1 MTEQQTPVMTPPAA
15 PPAAP
20 TGPKKKRKGRG
31 KTIAGILIVAAI
43 AIALVVLVWYFVF
56 REDGSKGEVMTDF
69 VTRGSIQ
76 SMVEG
81 SGTTKAKD
89 SATVTPGSGTI
100 LELFVQEGDQVT
112 AGQQLYRMDDTT
124 ARDAVTEAQKSV
136 DNCNKE
142 LQAVYDKIAELSI
155 TAPHAGNLRE
165 VADLKVGD
173 TVNEGDT
180 IATLVND
187 TKLRLSLYYSYAY
200 EGDIKVGQTAQI
212 SIPAIMAPVTGKVEQ
227 INKVRFVSP
236 EGATHFEVVLVLDN
250 PGTLA
255 EGMDASAG
263 LTAADGTPIYPYQNG
278 KLEYY
283 ESTKITAKATG
294 PVERVSL
301 LNYGDVKAG
310 QLLVQLGAKDT
321 DEEIASKE
329 NALKAAQEKLE
340 EATKELEKYNAVA
353 PIDGTVLQCS
363 LTEGQEVSSGQGI
376 TIADTSQMIIEIQV
390 DERNARYIKAGM
402 MVDINQYG
410 TPYVGIVESVSMTAS
425 GENGV
430 ASIPAVVTVDN
441 YDGSMI
447 PGTYA
452 EYSFVASESEDCLT
466 VPVQAVKYVSFANVQ
481 LPETLDADPSAGMDD
496 GMMDDGMMDDG
507 MMDDGMMDGG
517 MMDGGMVDGGMVD
530 GGMVDGGMVDG
541 GMVDG
546 GMVDGGVE
554 ALPQSYSGGAFADPL
569 GMVAVPMPGGGVI
582 VDGGSMGGSSGG
594 ASDDSTGVIVW
605 VKSKEA
611 PANAIL
617 EPDPT
622 WDCPEGFWA
631 VPVEVGLS
639 DNSKVEI
646 TRGLAEGQEVFI
658 GYQNP
663 DEMYY

>member
-81 SGTTKAKD
+81 SGTSKAKD

-142 LQAVYDKIAELSI
+142 LQAVYDMIAELSI

-173 TVNEGDT
+173 TVKEGDT

-301 LNYGDVKAG
+301 LDYGDVKAG

-481 LPETLDADPSAGMDD
+481 LPENLDADPSAGMDD
-496 GMMDDGMMDDG
+496 GMMDDGMMD
-507 MMDDGMMDGG
+507 GG
-517 MMDGGMVDGGMVD
+517 MM
-530 GGMVDGGMVDG
+530 
-541 GMVDG
+541 DG

-569 GMVAVPMPGGGVI
+569 GMVAVPMPGGGGV
-582 VDGGSMGGSSGG
+582 VDGGSMSSGG

>member
-263 LTAADGTPIYPYQNG
+263 LTAADGTPIYPYQNE

-517 MMDGGMVDGGMVD
+517 MMDGGMVDGG
-530 GGMVDGGMVDG
+530 
-541 GMVDG
+541 
-546 GMVDGGVE
+546 VE

-569 GMVAVPMPGGGVI
+569 GMIAVPMPGGGVV

>member
-301 LNYGDVKAG
+301 LDYGDVKAG

-496 GMMDDGMMDDG
+496 GMMDGGMMDDG
-507 MMDDGMMDGG
+507 MMDDGMVDGG
-517 MMDGGMVDGGMVD
+517 MMDD
-530 GGMVDGGMVDG
+530 
-541 GMVDG
+541 

-569 GMVAVPMPGGGVI
+569 GMIAVPMPGGGGV
-582 VDGGSMGGSSGG
+582 VGGGSMGGSSGG

>member
-507 MMDDGMMDGG
+507 MMD
-517 MMDGGMVDGGMVD
+517 GGMVDDGM
-530 GGMVDGGMVDG
+530 M
-541 GMVDG
+541 DG

-569 GMVAVPMPGGGVI
+569 GMVAVPMPGGGVV
-582 VDGGSMGGSSGG
+582 VDGGSMSSGG

-622 WDCPEGFWA
+622 WDCPESFWA

>member
-481 LPETLDADPSAGMDD
+481 LPENLDADPSAG
-496 GMMDDGMMDDG
+496 MDDGMMDDG

-517 MMDGGMVDGGMVD
+517 MMDGGMVDDGM
-530 GGMVDGGMVDG
+530 M
-541 GMVDG
+541 DG

-569 GMVAVPMPGGGVI
+569 GMVAVPMPGGGVV
-582 VDGGSMGGSSGG
+582 VDGGSMSSGG

>member
-173 TVNEGDT
+173 TVKEGDT

-310 QLLVQLGAKDT
+310 QLLVQLGAKNT

-507 MMDDGMMDGG
+507 MMD
-517 MMDGGMVDGGMVD
+517 GGMVDDGM
-530 GGMVDGGMVDG
+530 M
-541 GMVDG
+541 DG